1 MSKDEEQQRSTARPT
16 TTPGSNTSR
25 AGRRSRSVV
34 VGPKR
39 ESVEAFGWPAVE
51 YESLTW
57 EPKYPVSGQLNAP
70 SRYQASIPASIAN
83 LDVRLSSE
91 VQTLVVAATAEI
103 ARFDAEVQGSLAPFA
118 SILLRSEAAASS
130 QIENLTASAKAVLM
144 AEAGDTSR
152 RNASLVAANTATM
165 NAAIELA
172 DRLDADAVLSMHKR
186 LLGGHEAWAGQW
198 RQEPVWIGGGASS
211 PRNATFVPPRFERVP
226 GAIDDLMAYVAR
238 PDVPAMVKAVV
249 GYAQFETIHPFPD
262 GNGRTGRAL
271 IHAVLRNSGATT
283 KVTIPVSAGL
293 LADPA
298 SHFAALGAYRDGDPS
313 KIVELAANARVL
325 AGDVQRH
332 HARWRLNLVG
342 VRSDSAV
349 WRTLDLLTVH
359 PIVDA
364 ADIESNLGVS
374 WPAAN
379 TTIKRLE
386 DVGILQRANA
396 GLRFR
401 KWIASDISDALDA
414 FAERSGRRSLT

>member
-1 MSKDEEQQRSTARPT
+1 M
-16 TTPGSNTSR
+16 
-25 AGRRSRSVV
+25 GRRSRSVV

-39 ESVEAFGWPAVE
+39 ESIELAAWPSVG

-57 EPKYPVSGQLNAP
+57 EPKYPVSGQLNAA
-70 SRYQASIPASIAN
+70 SQYQASIPASIAN

-91 VQTLVVAATAEI
+91 VQALVVAATAEI

-172 DRLDADAVLSMHKR
+172 DRLDAEAVLSMHR
-186 LLGGHEAWAGQW
+186 CLLGAHEAWAGQW

-238 PDVPAMVKAVV
+238 PDVPGFVKAVL

-262 GNGRTGRAL
+262 GNGRTGRAI

-293 LADPA
+293 LADPT
-298 SHFAALGAYRDGDPS
+298 SHFAALSAYRDGDPA
-313 KIVELAANARVL
+313 KIVELAANATFDAIANARIL
-325 AGDVQRH
+325 ADDVRRH
-332 HARWRLNLVG
+332 HAHWRASLRG

-349 WRTLDLLTVH
+349 WRSLDLLTVH

-386 DVGILQRANA
+386 DAGILQRANA

-401 KWIASDISDALDA
+401 KWIAADISDALDA
-414 FAERSGRRSLT
+414 FAERSARRSLI